1 MRGQSRPEAIG
12 TLGTALLKRQT
23 TLGTAN
29 RTRQTTLGTALS
41 DADSR
46 SPA

>member
-1 MRGQSRPEAIG
+1 MRGQSRPQAIG
-12 TLGTALLKRQT
+12 TLGTALLKRQMA
-23 TLGTAN
+23 LGTAL
-29 RTRQTTLGTALS
+29 RTRQMTLGTALS